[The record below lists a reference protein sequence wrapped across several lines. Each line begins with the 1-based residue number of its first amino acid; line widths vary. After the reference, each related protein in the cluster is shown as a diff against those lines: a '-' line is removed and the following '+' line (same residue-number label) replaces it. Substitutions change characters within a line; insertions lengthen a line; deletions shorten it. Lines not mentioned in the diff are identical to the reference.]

1 MSNKREEIL
10 KAAMVGIDELIG
22 VLRDPIISNPED
34 SLSAD
39 KMKNAAAAKR
49 LAFDDAL
56 YMLERV
62 EQLSNA
68 QDMSAVQAKAA
79 EIPTSFLESMAKEK
93 KK

>member
-22 VLRDPIISNPED
+22 VLRDPIVSNPED
-34 SLSAD
+34 ALSAD

-68 QDMSAVQAKAA
+68 DGMSAVQAKAA
-79 EIPTSFLESMAKEK
+79 EIPTSFVESMAKEK